1 MSIRRRVLITGA
13 TGSVGPAVVK
23 AFRDDGFFVRT
34 YSLDPPREGM
44 FPKDVEVISGDVT
57 DREGVAFAVT
67 EMDYVIHM
75 AALLH
80 IDDPPPALNA
90 RYDWINVGGTANIV
104 EACVRQNVRRIV
116 HFSTIAVYGP
126 NRGSVHSEETSPNPA
141 GYYAKTKLEAE
152 RIVLAAEGTEGQPL
166 GTVLR
171 LAAVYGP
178 GIKGNYLRLAQA
190 IARKRFISIGDGY
203 NRRTLVFERDV
214 AAATVLAALSSGA
227 ERRIFNVTDGQVHTM
242 KEILEVLF
250 WLLGRRPQK
259 ITVPVW
265 LARSAAGVAEF
276 GAKRIGRRPSFTR
289 AAVNTFTGDMAV
301 SGDRIQKELGFTPE
315 YGLERGWAEVISVMR
330 RNGEI

>member
-23 AFRDDGFFVRT
+23 AFRDEGFFVRT
-34 YSLDPPREGM
+34 YSLDPPRKGM
-44 FPKDVEVISGDVT
+44 FPGDVEVISGDVT
-57 DREGVAFAVT
+57 DREALAFAVT

-90 RYDWINVGGTANIV
+90 RYEINVGGTANIV
-104 EACVRQNVRRIV
+104 EACVRQNVHRIV
-116 HFSTIAVYGP
+116 LFSTIAVYGP
-126 NRGSVHSEETSPNPA
+126 SRGSLHSEETPPNPA
-141 GYYAKTKLEAE
+141 GSYAETKLEAE
-152 RIVLAAEGTEGQPL
+152 RVVLAAERPEGRPL

-171 LAAVYGP
+171 LGAVYGP
-178 GIKGNYLRLAQA
+178 GIKGNYRRLVQA
-190 IARKRFISIGDGY
+190 LARKRFVSIGDGY
-203 NRRTLVFERDV
+203 NRRTLVFDRDV
-214 AAATVLAALSSGA
+214 AVATVLAALSSGA
-227 ERRIFNVTDGQVHTM
+227 ERRVYNVTDGQVHTM
-242 KEILEVLF
+242 REILGVLSG
-250 WLLGRRPQK
+250 LLGRRPPRFA
-259 ITVPVW
+259 VPVW

-289 AAVNTFTGDMAV
+289 AAVDTFTGDMAV

-315 YGLERGWAEVISVMR
+315 YGLERSWAEVISVMR